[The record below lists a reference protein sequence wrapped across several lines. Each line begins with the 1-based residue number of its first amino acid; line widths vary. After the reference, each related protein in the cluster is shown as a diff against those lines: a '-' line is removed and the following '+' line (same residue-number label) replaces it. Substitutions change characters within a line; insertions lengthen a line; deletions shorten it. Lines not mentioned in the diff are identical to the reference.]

1 MPAAKESKIYIVSF
15 DGEDTMLVEAMSAM
29 KAAAHANRGT
39 LVRRA
44 TAKEVGEM
52 MAAGTK
58 IKRAD
63 VAAA

>member
-52 MAAGTK
+52 MA
-58 IKRAD
+58 
-63 VAAA
+63 